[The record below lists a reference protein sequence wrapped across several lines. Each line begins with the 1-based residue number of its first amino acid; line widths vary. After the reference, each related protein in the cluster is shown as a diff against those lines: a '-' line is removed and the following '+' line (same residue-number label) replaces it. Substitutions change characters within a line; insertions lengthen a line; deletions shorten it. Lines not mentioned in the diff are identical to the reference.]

1 MHRSCRVKIVF
12 MKGIVSFRLE
22 PSLLEELDRVSKEE
36 GKTRTG
42 VIKEAI
48 RYYLQHLN
56 RKNSSEGFVPFVEYK
71 KVNEELK
78 EALKKISELEVKLA
92 ELSKENEILKK
103 RKRWFF

>member
-1 MHRSCRVKIVF
+1 
-12 MKGIVSFRLE
+12 MKGVISFRLE

-48 RYYLQHLN
+48 RYYLQHIH
-56 RKNSSEGFVPFVEYK
+56 RKNSSEGFVPFLEYK

-78 EALKKISELEVKLA
+78 SALRRISELEAKVA
-92 ELSKENEILKK
+92 ELSKENEHLRKEAGREKK
-103 RKRWFF
+103 RRWFF